1 MNVGYDEDA
10 HTSEPIGAH
19 EAISI
24 LSIIPCFKDTRE
36 LKTRLA
42 RRLWAGILAV
52 LVTGALAACT
62 RDNPAPTSPPPPT
75 QAPNLVATPT
85 DLIPPTITPTPLP
98 YPWTDESAVMSGLCF
113 ESVYDAAENIFILR
127 TPEEL
132 TGLFDLADNSQLCRR
147 PIERGTFDFTGA
159 RVLVGLWSRGQGCSM
174 RHDVLN
180 VERDDVARTFIITLR
195 PITEGECPYELVR
208 PFWVGLDTVSDY
220 DIRVRLN

>member
-1 MNVGYDEDA
+1 M
-10 HTSEPIGAH
+10 
-19 EAISI
+19 
-24 LSIIPCFKDTRE
+24 IPRFEGLRE
-36 LKTRLA
+36 LKTRSGGS
-42 RRLWAGILAV
+42 LWARVFALILLA
-52 LVTGALAACT
+52 ALPACT

-75 QAPNLVATPT
+75 QAPNLAATPT
-85 DLIPPTITPTPLP
+85 DLIVPTVTPTPLP
-98 YPWTDESAVMSGLCF
+98 YPWTDESAIVSGLCF
-113 ESVYDAAENIFILR
+113 ESVSDAAGSIFILR

-132 TGLFDLADNSQLCRR
+132 TQLFDLADNSQLCRR
-147 PIERGTFDFTGA
+147 PIERGTFDFAGG

-208 PFWVGLDTVSDY
+208 PFWVGLDTVADY